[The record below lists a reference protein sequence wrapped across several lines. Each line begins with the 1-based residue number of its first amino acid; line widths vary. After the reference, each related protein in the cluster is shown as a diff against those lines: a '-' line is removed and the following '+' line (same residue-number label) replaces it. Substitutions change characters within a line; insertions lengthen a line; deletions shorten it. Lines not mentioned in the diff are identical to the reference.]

1 MKIKIIKNV
10 DEISAMAGGIMVGA
24 PHEETLEELLAAF
37 TVGSI
42 GPKDDE
48 RVRQGQEERERQ
60 KGCKANRAV
69 VDLEESP
76 VEFFTNPEVGN
87 PYAVD
92 THNPSDENWQK
103 FLMAKAR
110 RQGNRAI
117 YPGMNLEGEY
127 LQENKSFEDLD
138 TMDMDIDSV
147 DREFFDD
154 NPEPLDVDD
163 STDDEKF
170 KKWVNQQLENMDLTI
185 GDYLGGGMFGEVY
198 KTDYGVIK
206 IVGVPKSLRASRAKE
221 KNYRPI
227 EDEDV
232 EREISNYSV
241 VSDARE
247 QDEDIMMHFP
257 EVYGS
262 QVIPYEDGSKIGFIH
277 MEELTPL
284 TSDQTMSVA
293 DPAQAVGKM
302 KNDGV
307 FPVRSIVPSYDK
319 DLSKRYIGFL
329 TSEENEKLL
338 KRYVDENSNI
348 YSQVRPEIIQDI
360 LKNYDTT
367 KGAALRRIKDI
378 KEKIAE
384 LNPDNQFT
392 RRTVNQSIKAIEI
405 DSKDNHSLM
414 LVFIEM
420 LLAVVVSAKESGLE
434 KSKINRRIEDYTMKW
449 LSDARSYTMM
459 DTKFSK
465 IDDMAAD
472 MGLDSLVG
480 RPNAR
485 GIIKAIKK
493 LKDLTGLRAVD
504 MHSENIMARHG
515 QNLVIVDLGLFRKD
529 NKLQESRNFR
539 IKIKRNPAK

>member
-1 MKIKIIKNV
+1 M
-10 DEISAMAGGIMVGA
+10 
-24 PHEETLEELLAAF
+24 HENEE
-37 TVGSI
+37 
-42 GPKDDE
+42 
-48 RVRQGQEERERQ
+48 
-60 KGCKANRAV
+60 
-69 VDLEESP
+69 
-76 VEFFTNPEVGN
+76 
-87 PYAVD
+87 
-92 THNPSDENWQK
+92 
-103 FLMAKAR
+103 
-110 RQGNRAI
+110 
-117 YPGMNLEGEY
+117 
-127 LQENKSFEDLD
+127 LD
-138 TMDMDIDSV
+138 TMDMDMDTV

-154 NPEPLDVDD
+154 NSEPLDVDD

-170 KKWVNQQLENMDLTI
+170 KKWVNEQLESMDLTI
-185 GDYLGGGMFGEVY
+185 GDYLGGGVFGEVY
-198 KTDYGVIK
+198 KTDHGVIK
-206 IVGVPKSLRASRAKE
+206 IVGVPKTLKAARAKS

-232 EREISNYSV
+232 EREISNYNV

-247 QDEDIMMHFP
+247 QDEDIRMHFP

-262 QVIPYEDGSKIGFIH
+262 QIIPYEDGSKIGFIH

-307 FPVRSIVPSYDK
+307 FPVRSIVGDYDK

-338 KRYVDENSNI
+338 KRYVPESSDI
-348 YSQVRPEIIQDI
+348 YSRVSPEVLQNI
-360 LKNYDTT
+360 LKDYDTT
-367 KGAALRRIKDI
+367 KGAALQRMKDI
-378 KEKIAE
+378 KERIAE
-384 LNPDNQFT
+384 ENPESKFT
-392 RRTVNQSIKAIEI
+392 RRTVNQAIKVIEL

-414 LVFIEM
+414 LAFAEM
-420 LLAVVVSAKESGLE
+420 LYAVIASAKENGIE
-434 KSKINRRIEDYTMKW
+434 GSKLNRKIDDFTMEW
-449 LSDARSYTMM
+449 LSSARTYVMM

-472 MGLDSLVG
+472 MGRGSLVG
-480 RPNAR
+480 RPNAK

-504 MHSENIMARHG
+504 MHSDNIMARHG

-529 NKLQESRNFR
+529 ATADSTFFNLQESRSFR
-539 IKIKRNPAK
+539 IKIKRIPAK